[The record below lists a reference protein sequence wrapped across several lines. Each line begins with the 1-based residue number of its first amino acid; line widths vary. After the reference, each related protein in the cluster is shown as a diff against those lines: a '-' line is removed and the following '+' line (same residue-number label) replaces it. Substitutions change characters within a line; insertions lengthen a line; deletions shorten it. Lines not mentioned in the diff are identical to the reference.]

1 MEVMEAIEVME
12 AMEAMAAMAA
22 MTAVIIDL
30 HSIPKKKNYIYW
42 QKCLKSDKVACCGP
56 NKFFTTFLYYRF
68 FNHKQEDESG
78 YLAKVQIGQDEGSS
92 VGKSNPVFHQSRI
105 SRQS

>member
-1 MEVMEAIEVME
+1 MEVMEAIEAME
-12 AMEAMAAMAA
+12 AMEAMAAM
-22 MTAVIIDL
+22 TAVIFDL
-30 HSIPKKKNYIYW
+30 QSIPKKKNFIYW
-42 QKCLKSDKVACCGP
+42 QKCSKSDKVACCGP
-56 NKFFTTFLYYRF
+56 NKLFTTFLYHRF
-68 FNHKQEDESG
+68 LNHKQEDESG